1 MVVVSDNTGGLK
13 SPMCTQHADWIT
25 FSMRS
30 TPMSPSDSQKL
41 HDFLAQL
48 IQARGIQKDS
58 EADALIQRAVDQQPD
73 AAYLLVQRALLM
85 DQALDSARAQIAALE
100 NQLQQERGQQQRQ
113 TGGFLDPSSWGHRR
127 HASHPQSHHM
137 HYQHAGFGSM
147 GRGMG
152 GFLGGGGRGGGLLG
166 SIAATAAGVAAGS
179 FLFHGLDNL
188 FHDHDGNS
196 GAHLLGG
203 ETLADAGD
211 LSGNSLADQA
221 GLNDIGT
228 GDSLL
233 DGGGGI
239 EENGGFFDGDGS
251 DEGLFG

>member
-1 MVVVSDNTGGLK
+1 MN
-13 SPMCTQHADWIT
+13 
-25 FSMRS
+25 
-30 TPMSPSDSQKL
+30 PSDSHKL

-48 IQARGIQKDS
+48 VQACGIQKDP
-58 EADALIQRAVDQQPD
+58 EADALIQRAVAQQPD

-85 DQALDSARAQIAALE
+85 EQALESAKAQIAALE
-100 NQLQQERGQQQRQ
+100 SQLQQQGSR
-113 TGGFLDPSSWGHRR
+113 GGFLDPYSWGNRR

-137 HYQHAGFGSM
+137 HYQHAMPGSM

-152 GFLGGGGRGGGLLG
+152 GFLRGGGGGGLLG

-203 ETLADAGD
+203 ENLSGAD
-211 LSGNSLADQA
+211 LSSSALADQA

-233 DGGGGI
+233 GGGDFGS
-239 EENGGFFDGDGS
+239 EGSGGFFDGDGS

>member
-1 MVVVSDNTGGLK
+1 
-13 SPMCTQHADWIT
+13 
-25 FSMRS
+25 
-30 TPMSPSDSQKL
+30 MSPSDSQKL

-48 IQARGIQKDS
+48 VQARGIPKDP
-58 EADALIQRAVDQQPD
+58 EADALIERAVAQQPD

-85 DQALDSARAQIAALE
+85 EQALDSARAQIASLQS
-100 NQLQQERGQQQRQ
+100 QLQHQHGQSGS
-113 TGGFLDPSSWGHRR
+113 GGFLDPYSWGSRR
-127 HASHPQSHHM
+127 HASHPQAHHM
-137 HYQHAGFGSM
+137 HYQHASPASM
-147 GRGMG
+147 SRGMG
-152 GFLGGGGRGGGLLG
+152 GFLRGGGGGGGGGLLG

-188 FHDHDGNS
+188 FHDHDGHG

-203 ETLADAGD
+203 ENVSAGEGLAGGE
-211 LSGNSLADQA
+211 LSGSSLADQA
-221 GLNDIGT
+221 GLNDIGS

-233 DGGGGI
+233 GDGSGGI